1 VKRVLPFLAALLCA
15 ACVAEP
21 PATPTRAAIVFIT
34 FTPSPV
40 VAVTPTEEA
49 LPFRD
54 LSSPTETETAVPPT
68 DTPAPATATSVVVAP
83 TQPPARPTNKPA
95 PLIAQPTSAPIVQA
109 QVTAAV
115 VVDPPTQAPAPTA
128 IPVQPAGDAASAEQA
143 IIDLTNNYRA
153 QSGLPPLARDENMMS
168 IARGR
173 SADMVNRGYFGHY
186 DPVTGQ
192 SLGKPLILALGYNR
206 AGENIY
212 WSGKP
217 LSDLPANSVGW
228 FMGDAPHR
236 ANILNTA
243 YTVLGVGVV
252 WNGLGWTLTQ
262 DFGGP

>member
-1 VKRVLPFLAALLCA
+1 MLTALLCT
-15 ACVAEP
+15 ACVAETP
-21 PATPTRAAIVFIT
+21 IPPTRASIVFIT

-40 VAVTPTEEA
+40 VAVTATDEA

-54 LSSPTETETAVPPT
+54 LSSPTATETAVPPT
-68 DTPAPATATSVVVAP
+68 ETPAPVTATAIVP
-83 TQPPARPTNKPA
+83 TQPPARPTNKPVQV
-95 PLIAQPTSAPIVQA
+95 LAQPTVAAVVQA
-109 QVTAAV
+109 TVAV
-115 VVDPPTQAPAPTA
+115 VVDQPTQPPAPTA

-143 IIDLTNNYRA
+143 VIDLTNNYRA
-153 QSGLPPLARDENMMS
+153 QSGLGPLARDENMMS

-173 SADMVNRGYFGHY
+173 STDMVNRGYFGHY
-186 DPVTGQ
+186 DPITGQ
-192 SLGKPLILALGYNR
+192 SMGKPLILALGYNR

-212 WSGKP
+212 WSGKA
-217 LSDLPANSVGW
+217 LADLPAIAVGW

-236 ANILNTA
+236 ANILNSG